1 MSEPEA
7 ITGNAMQHPTFA
19 QAARVFIRIGLLSFG
34 GPAAQIAVMHR
45 ELVDENSWLSEAQF
59 LSALSFCMLLPGPEA
74 MQLTTYAG
82 WRLHGVAG
90 GLFAGL
96 AFVLPGALVMM
107 ALATGYALWGTLP
120 LVSTLFLGIKA
131 AVVIVVIQALMR
143 LAAKAL
149 KTKADRVLALL
160 AFFGLFALALPF
172 PLVIAAA
179 AAWGAFTARGVAG
192 ESHTVRANPLRTLT
206 IWIGLWTA
214 PLLAAWAAGADRLL
228 EIGLFFSRL
237 AVITFGGAYA
247 VLAWMAQDVVT
258 NRGWLSPEAMVDG
271 LGLAETTPGP
281 LILVTEFV
289 GFQAAAAGGIS
300 AGILAALMTLWVT
313 FIPCFLWIFLGSPY
327 IEMLSS
333 KPRLHGAMRAISA
346 AVTGVI
352 LNLSLWFALNVMF
365 GELSLWSAGP
375 VKLLVPVWSSV
386 SLIAL
391 SLTALAAL
399 LLLRLRLGLI
409 PVLFLSAASGWL
421 LSLV

>member
-1 MSEPEA
+1 
-7 ITGNAMQHPTFA
+7 MQSPTFSE
-19 QAARVFIRIGLLSFG
+19 AARVFIRIGLLSFG

-96 AFVLPGALVMM
+96 AFVLPGATVMM

-120 LVSTLFLGIKA
+120 LVSALFLGIKA
-131 AVVIVVIQALMR
+131 TVVIVVVQALMK

-149 KTKADRVLALL
+149 KTPTDRLLSLL
-160 AFFGLFALALPF
+160 AFLGLFVFALPF
-172 PLVIAAA
+172 PAVILAAA
-179 AAWGAFTARGVAG
+179 GFGALRARGTAT
-192 ESHTVRANPLRTLT
+192 ESHTVRATPLRTLT
-206 IWIGLWTA
+206 IWIGLWSA
-214 PLLAAWAAGADRLL
+214 PLVAAWAAGADRLL

-258 NRGWLSPEAMVDG
+258 NRGWLSPQAMVDG

-289 GFQAAAAGGIS
+289 GFQAATSGGIP
-300 AGILAALMTLWVT
+300 AGVLAALMTLWVT
-313 FIPCFLWIFLGSPY
+313 FIPCFLWIFLGAPY

-333 KPRLHGAMRAISA
+333 KPRLRGAMHAISA

-365 GELSLWSAGP
+365 GELLLWSAGP
-375 VKLLVPVWSSV
+375 VRLLIPVWSS
-386 SLIAL
+386 INIAAL

-409 PVLFLSAASGWL
+409 PVLFISAGSGWL
-421 LSLV
+421 WSLV

>member
-1 MSEPEA
+1 
-7 ITGNAMQHPTFA
+7 MQSPTFSE
-19 QAARVFIRIGLLSFG
+19 AARVFIRIGLLSFG

-96 AFVLPGALVMM
+96 AFVLPGATVMM

-120 LVSTLFLGIKA
+120 LVSALFLGIKA
-131 AVVIVVIQALMR
+131 TVVIVVVQALMK

-149 KTKADRVLALL
+149 KTPTDRLLSLL
-160 AFFGLFALALPF
+160 AFLGLFVFALPF
-172 PLVIAAA
+172 PAIILAAA
-179 AAWGAFTARGVAG
+179 GFGALRARGTAT
-192 ESHTVRANPLRTLT
+192 ESHTVRATPLRTLT
-206 IWIGLWTA
+206 IWIGLWSA
-214 PLLAAWAAGADRLL
+214 PLVAAWAAGADRLL

-258 NRGWLSPEAMVDG
+258 NRGWLSPQAMVDG

-289 GFQAAAAGGIS
+289 GFQAATSGGIP
-300 AGILAALMTLWVT
+300 AGVLAALMTLWVT
-313 FIPCFLWIFLGSPY
+313 FIPCFLWIFLGAPY

-333 KPRLHGAMRAISA
+333 KPRLRGAMHAISA

-365 GELSLWSAGP
+365 GELLLWSAGP
-375 VKLLVPVWSSV
+375 VRLLIPVWSS
-386 SLIAL
+386 INIAAL

-409 PVLFLSAASGWL
+409 PVLFISAGSGWL
-421 LSLV
+421 WSLV

>member
-1 MSEPEA
+1 MKKPSFSE
-7 ITGNAMQHPTFA
+7 
-19 QAARVFIRIGLLSFG
+19 AARVFIRIGLLSFG

-131 AVVIVVIQALMR
+131 AVVIVVIQALMK

-160 AFFGLFALALPF
+160 AFLGLFALALPF

-179 AAWGAFTARGVAG
+179 AAWGAFTARGTAG
-192 ESHTVRANPLRTLT
+192 ESHTVRATPLRTIT
-206 IWIGLWTA
+206 IWGGLWAA

-258 NRGWLSPEAMVDG
+258 NRGWLTPQAMVDG

-289 GFQAAAAGGIS
+289 GFQAATGGGIS
-300 AGILAALMTLWVT
+300 AGVLAALMTLWVT
-313 FIPCFLWIFLGSPY
+313 FTPCFLWIFLGAPY

-352 LNLSLWFALNVMF
+352 LNLSVWFALNVMF
-365 GELSLWSAGP
+365 GELSLWSPGP
-375 VKLLVPVWSSV
+375 VKLLIPVWSSV

-409 PVLFLSAASGWL
+409 PVLFISAGSGWL